1 MRFFR
6 SRRFKTVMF
15 GLLTMLSSVI
25 IGYGIAMTTRSGVLL
40 PLAPDQAVV
49 EASPTALPRRTAV
62 LSASASIDEPAAV
75 PTAAATPTP
84 QHTALADDQPIIV
97 WDSSI
102 SDSFDSSASG
112 WLVRTTTRSSAGYQD
127 GRYRLTL
134 SGQTDL
140 GVSTALHAD
149 EYRLSADVSI
159 QAGSAGLVFL
169 AAEPTTFYRLL
180 ISGDGTY
187 AIQSR
192 QQDALSPLN
201 LVGWTESTALRR
213 GPDATNRLRVERT
226 GELVR
231 CFANDRLLAELT
243 LSDGSFTA
251 QYGFALSD
259 ATGQG
264 EATFD
269 NLVAEYRAAQP

>member
-25 IGYGIAMTTRSGVLL
+25 IGYGIAMTTRSSVLL
-40 PLAPDQAVV
+40 PLAPDQIVV

-62 LSASASIDEPAAV
+62 LSANASVDDPTAV
-75 PTAAATPTP
+75 PTAPTSPTP
-84 QHTALADDQPIIV
+84 QPTALTDDQPTSV
-97 WDSSI
+97 WEHSI

-112 WLVRTTTRSSAGYQD
+112 WLVRTTTRSSAGYRA
-127 GRYRLTL
+127 GRYQLTI

-140 GVSTALHAD
+140 GVSTALQAD

-192 QQDALSPLN
+192 QQDALSPIN
-201 LVGWTESTALRR
+201 LVGWSESTALRR
-213 GPDATNRLRVERT
+213 GPDAINRLRVERT

-231 CFANDRLLAELT
+231 CFANDHLLAELT

-251 QYGFALSD
+251 QYGFALTD